1 MSAVSSAKVGAA
13 FTVLVA
19 VMVSG
24 AMTVTA
30 LSLLVSGDLVLV
42 GVGVGVLLLVV
53 VGLLLVAGEVH
64 LGAAS
69 ERLARQL
76 EREGRLPYDPPGIT
90 RLASGR
96 LEKVDADAVFEER
109 RVDVEQAPEDWR
121 AWWRLAAAYGDAR
134 DPRRG
139 RRAMRKAVSLE
150 RASRLWNAQPDA

>member
-1 MSAVSSAKVGAA
+1 MTSAKLGAA

-19 VMVSG
+19 VMVCG
-24 AMTVTA
+24 AMAVTG
-30 LSLLVSGDLVLV
+30 LSLLGSGDPVQV

-53 VGLLLVAGEVH
+53 VGGVLVAGEVR

-69 ERLARQL
+69 ERLGRQL
-76 EREGRLPYDPPGIT
+76 AEEGRLPYDPPGVT

-96 LEKVDADAVFEER
+96 LEKADADAVFEDR
-109 RVDVEQAPEDWR
+109 RREVEQAPEDWR

-139 RRAMRKAVSLE
+139 RRAMRRAVSLE
-150 RASRLWNAQPDA
+150 RASRGA

>member
-1 MSAVSSAKVGAA
+1 MSRVSSAKVGAA

-42 GVGVGVLLLVV
+42 DVGIGILLLVV
-53 VGLLLVAGEVH
+53 VGLLLVAGEVR

-69 ERLARQL
+69 ERLALQL
-76 EREGRLPYDPPGIT
+76 EREGGLPFDPPGVK

-96 LEKVDADAVFEER
+96 LEKVDADAVFEDRRLEVER
-109 RVDVEQAPEDWR
+109 DPEDWR
-121 AWWRLAAAYGDAR
+121 VWWRLAAAYGDAR

-150 RASRLWNAQPDA
+150 RATRQA

>member
-1 MSAVSSAKVGAA
+1 MNTAKLGAA

-24 AMTVTA
+24 AMAVTG
-30 LSLLVSGDLVLV
+30 LSLLVTGDPVQI

-53 VGLLLVAGEVH
+53 VGLLLVAGEVL

-69 ERLARQL
+69 ERLGRQL
-76 EREGRLPYDPPGIT
+76 EQEGRLPFDPPGVK

-96 LEKVDADAVFEER
+96 LEKVDADAVFQDR
-109 RVDVEQAPEDWR
+109 RREVEQAPDDWR

-150 RASRLWNAQPDA
+150 RASGQRAGEDLPGQG